1 MHLSSSFKLETLML
15 AAFLVT
21 LPVYAPNHLLFETG
35 VFETA
40 VFMAPFA
47 NTLLVASLAAG
58 VAAACVSARPGA
70 ATRLL
75 EKGWVFGGAVCYL
88 IGYVLFVLAAAL
100 PGFGTAV
107 AGVAAGFLLA
117 LGTVE
122 LAVAWGAY
130 MAQYNLRQALLW
142 VAVMVGL
149 SSLLEMLLSSVT
161 FAVGLLVFCVL
172 LPLSCF
178 LPCWKARRGE
188 LAWRGGAAG
197 LAEGRASDAVSAGL
211 TMRRGLATMAQ
222 LLAMPFAGLMVFAFL
237 MGARK
242 FILFDVM
249 HMEVLGCVLGA
260 LVVVPLCFVRSTRP
274 LLPVIYRLVLPAFA
288 LVLIFLNSFP
298 GGTVPLWFAAWL
310 TYVFFGM
317 LAILAL
323 ASLVALAHGGE
334 LPCGF
339 VYGVAVAGFAA
350 CSILGVAAA
359 ATPPFQ
365 EQEGGPA
372 LLVVSTLF
380 FVALIG
386 EALVSLWRA
395 SRAAVGEEGAAAGA
409 AAGDGDGLPGRP
421 APRRVPDV
429 AARCEALADEASLT
443 PREREILGYLGR
455 GHGIAFIAGTLVISE
470 STVRTHVK
478 AIYRKIGV
486 SSREE
491 LLERVDEG

>member
-1 MHLSSSFKLETLML
+1 ML

-35 VFETA
+35 VFEAA

-47 NTLLVASLAAG
+47 NTLLVSSLVAG
-58 VAAACVSARPGA
+58 TAAACVSARSGA
-70 ATRLL
+70 SVRLL
-75 EKGWVFGGAVCYL
+75 EKGWVFGGAACYL
-88 IGYVLFVLAAAL
+88 IGYLLFVLAAAL
-100 PGFGTAV
+100 PGFGTAAV
-107 AGVAAGFLLA
+107 GVAAGLLLA

-130 MAQYNLRQALLW
+130 MAQYSLRQALLW
-142 VAVMVGL
+142 VALMVGL
-149 SSLLEMLLSSVT
+149 SSLLEMLLASVA

-178 LPCWKARRGE
+178 LPCWKTHRGE
-188 LAWRGGAAG
+188 LVWRPDASAAESRGAQA
-197 LAEGRASDAVSAGL
+197 ASAGL

-260 LVVVPLCFVRSTRP
+260 LVVVPLCFVRSSRP

-359 ATPPFQ
+359 TTPPFQ

-386 EALVSLWRA
+386 EALLSLWRA
-395 SRAAVGEEGAAAGA
+395 SRAAACEEGAAAGA
-409 AAGDGDGLPGRP
+409 VVCDDNGLPGHLV
-421 APRRVPDV
+421 PRRAPDV
-429 AARCEALADEASLT
+429 AARCAMLADEASLT

>member
-1 MHLSSSFKLETLML
+1 
-15 AAFLVT
+15 
-21 LPVYAPNHLLFETG
+21 
-35 VFETA
+35 
-40 VFMAPFA
+40 MAPFA
-47 NTLLVASLAAG
+47 NTLLGGSVAGGMLAAWLSSREG
-58 VAAACVSARPGA
+58 GRARLLGSRWVSAGAAC
-70 ATRLL
+70 
-75 EKGWVFGGAVCYL
+75 YL
-88 IGYVLFVLAAAL
+88 AGYGLFILAAAV
-100 PGFGTAV
+100 PGFAASGLA
-107 AGVAAGFLLA
+107 VAAGALLA
-117 LGTVE
+117 AGTVE

-130 MAQYNLRQALLW
+130 LAQYDLRQALLW

-149 SSLLEMLLSSVT
+149 SSLLAMLLASVT

-188 LAWRGGAAG
+188 LGASRGAVGEAAG
-197 LAEGRASDAVSAGL
+197 CSLV
-211 TMRRGLATMAQ
+211 RGFAIMVR

-242 FILFDVM
+242 FILFDVV

-260 LVVVPLCFVRSTRP
+260 LVVVPLCFVRSSRP

-288 LVLIFLNSFP
+288 LALVFQNSFP
-298 GGTVPLWFAAWL
+298 AGPPPLWFAAWL

-323 ASLVALAHGGE
+323 ASLAALAHGGE

-339 VYGVAVAGFAA
+339 VYGVAVAGFAL
-350 CSILGVAAA
+350 CSIAGVAAA
-359 ATPPFQ
+359 WLPPFQ
-365 EQEGGPA
+365 EQGGGPA

-386 EALVSLWRA
+386 DALAALWRA
-395 SRAAVGEEGAAAGA
+395 SRAAACEEGAAAGA
-409 AAGDGDGLPGRP
+409 VVCDDNGLPGHLV
-421 APRRVPDV
+421 PRRAPDV
-429 AARCEALADEASLT
+429 AARCAMLADEASLT

-478 AIYRKIGV
+478 AIYRKVGV

>member
-1 MHLSSSFKLETLML
+1 ML

-47 NTLLVASLAAG
+47 NTLLASSLVAG
-58 VAAACVSARPGA
+58 TAAACVSARPGA
-70 ATRLL
+70 SVRLL
-75 EKGWVFGGAVCYL
+75 EKGWVFGGAACYL
-88 IGYVLFVLAAAL
+88 IGYLLFVLAAAL
-100 PGFGTAV
+100 PGFGTAAV
-107 AGVAAGFLLA
+107 GVAAGLLLA

-130 MAQYNLRQALLW
+130 MAQYSLSQALLW
-142 VAVMVGL
+142 VALMVGL

-178 LPCWKARRGE
+178 LPCWKACRGE
-188 LAWRGGAAG
+188 LVWRSDAAG
-197 LAEGRASDAVSAGL
+197 PAEGRASDAAPAGPM
-211 TMRRGLATMAQ
+211 MRRGLATMAQ

-260 LVVVPLCFVRSTRP
+260 LVVVPLCFVRSSRP

-359 ATPPFQ
+359 TTPPFQ

-386 EALVSLWRA
+386 EALLSLWRA
-395 SRAAVGEEGAAAGA
+395 SRAAACEEGAAAGA
-409 AAGDGDGLPGRP
+409 VVCDDNGLPGRLV
-421 APRRVPDV
+421 PRRAPDV
-429 AARCEALADEASLT
+429 AARCAMLADEASLT

>member
-1 MHLSSSFKLETLML
+1 ML

-21 LPVYAPNHLLFETG
+21 LPIYAPNHLLFEAG
-35 VFETA
+35 VYDA
-40 VFMAPFA
+40 GAYMAPFA
-47 NTLLVASLAAG
+47 NTLLGGSVAGGMLAAWLSSREG
-58 VAAACVSARPGA
+58 GRARLLGSRWVSAGAAC
-70 ATRLL
+70 
-75 EKGWVFGGAVCYL
+75 YL
-88 IGYVLFVLAAAL
+88 AGYGLFILAAAV
-100 PGFGTAV
+100 PGFAASGLA
-107 AGVAAGFLLA
+107 VAAGALLA
-117 LGTVE
+117 AGTVE

-130 MAQYNLRQALLW
+130 MAQYDLRQALLW

-149 SSLLEMLLSSVT
+149 SSLLEMLLASVT

-188 LAWRGGAAG
+188 LGASRGAVGEAAG
-197 LAEGRASDAVSAGL
+197 CSLV
-211 TMRRGLATMAQ
+211 RGFAIMVR

-242 FILFDVM
+242 FILFDMV

-260 LVVVPLCFVRSTRP
+260 LVVVPLCFVRSSRP
-274 LLPVIYRLVLPAFA
+274 LLPVIYRLALPTFA
-288 LVLIFLNSFP
+288 LALVFLNSFP
-298 GGTVPLWFAAWL
+298 AGTPPLWFAAWL

-323 ASLVALAHGGE
+323 ASLAALAHGGE

-339 VYGVAVAGFAA
+339 VYGVAVAGFAL
-350 CSILGVAAA
+350 CSIAGVAAA
-359 ATPPFQ
+359 WLPPFQ
-365 EQEGGPA
+365 EQGGGPA

-386 EALVSLWRA
+386 DALAALWRA
-395 SRAAVGEEGAAAGA
+395 SRGATSHDAGEGEA
-409 AAGDGDGLPGRP
+409 DDLPGRP
-421 APRRVPDV
+421 PAPVPAARDV
-429 AARCEALADEASLT
+429 AARCALLADGAALT

-478 AIYRKIGV
+478 AIYRKVGV

>member
-1 MHLSSSFKLETLML
+1 
-15 AAFLVT
+15 
-21 LPVYAPNHLLFETG
+21 
-35 VFETA
+35 
-40 VFMAPFA
+40 
-47 NTLLVASLAAG
+47 
-58 VAAACVSARPGA
+58 
-70 ATRLL
+70 
-75 EKGWVFGGAVCYL
+75 
-88 IGYVLFVLAAAL
+88 
-100 PGFGTAV
+100 
-107 AGVAAGFLLA
+107 
-117 LGTVE
+117 
-122 LAVAWGAY
+122 
-130 MAQYNLRQALLW
+130 
-142 VAVMVGL
+142 
-149 SSLLEMLLSSVT
+149 
-161 FAVGLLVFCVL
+161 
-172 LPLSCF
+172 
-178 LPCWKARRGE
+178 
-188 LAWRGGAAG
+188 
-197 LAEGRASDAVSAGL
+197 
-211 TMRRGLATMAQ
+211 
-222 LLAMPFAGLMVFAFL
+222 MVFAFL

-260 LVVVPLCFVRSTRP
+260 LVVVPLCFVRSSRP

-359 ATPPFQ
+359 TTPPFQ

-386 EALVSLWRA
+386 EALLSLWRA
-395 SRAAVGEEGAAAGA
+395 SRAAACEEGAAAGA
-409 AAGDGDGLPGRP
+409 VVCDDNGLPGRL
-421 APRRVPDV
+421 APRRAPDV
-429 AARCEALADEASLT
+429 AARCAMLADEASLT

-491 LLERVDEG
+491 LLERVDEE

>member
-1 MHLSSSFKLETLML
+1 ML

-35 VFETA
+35 VYDA
-40 VFMAPFA
+40 AAYMAPFA
-47 NTLLVASLAAG
+47 NTLLGGSVVAGVLAAWL
-58 VAAACVSARPGA
+58 SARPAGRA
-70 ATRLL
+70 QMLGQ
-75 EKGWVFGGAVCYL
+75 GWVFAGSACYL
-88 IGYVLFVLAAAL
+88 AGYGLFILAAAV
-100 PGFGTAV
+100 PGFAAFGA
-107 AGVAAGFLLA
+107 AVAAGALLA
-117 LGTVE
+117 VGTVE

-197 LAEGRASDAVSAGL
+197 PAEGRAPDASSAGL

-359 ATPPFQ
+359 ATPLFQ

-395 SRAAVGEEGAAAGA
+395 SRAAAGEEGAAGR
-409 AAGDGDGLPGRP
+409 DGDELPGRP

>member
-1 MHLSSSFKLETLML
+1 ML

-21 LPVYAPNHLLFETG
+21 LPVYAPNHLLFETS
-35 VFETA
+35 VYDTA
-40 VFMAPFA
+40 AYMAPFA
-47 NTLLVASLAAG
+47 NMLLGTSVVAGLAA
-58 VAAACVSARPGA
+58 AWASARPGGA
-70 ATRLL
+70 ARLL
-75 EKGWVFGGAVCYL
+75 GRGWVFAGSGCYL
-88 IGYVLFVLAAAL
+88 AGYVLFILAAAV
-100 PGFGTAV
+100 PGFGA
-107 AGVAAGFLLA
+107 AAEAVAAGALLG

-122 LAVAWGAY
+122 LAVCWGAY
-130 MAQYNLRQALLW
+130 MAQYDLRQALLW

-149 SSLLEMLLSSVT
+149 SALLEMLLASVT

-172 LPLSCF
+172 LPLGCF
-178 LPCWKARRGE
+178 LPCWKAQRGR
-188 LAWRGGAAG
+188 LADRFASEGARDGAP
-197 LAEGRASDAVSAGL
+197 L
-211 TMRRGLATMAQ
+211 TVRRGLAAMMR

-242 FILFDVM
+242 FILFDVV

-260 LVVVPLCFVRSTRP
+260 LVVVPLCFVRSSRP

-288 LVLIFLNSFP
+288 LALIFLNSFP
-298 GGTVPLWFAAWL
+298 GGSVPLWFAAWL
-310 TYVFFGM
+310 SYAFFGM

-323 ASLVALAHGGE
+323 ASLAALAHGGE

-339 VYGVAVAGFAA
+339 IFGVAVAAFAA
-350 CSILGVAAA
+350 FSILGVAAA

-395 SRAAVGEEGAAAGA
+395 SRG
-409 AAGDGDGLPGRP
+409 AGDVPATDEGDELPGRP
-421 APRRVPDV
+421 VAVPQPLDV
-429 AARCEALADEASLT
+429 AARCDALADDASLT

-478 AIYRKIGV
+478 AIYRKVGV
-486 SSREE
+486 GSREE
-491 LLERVDEG
+491 LLARVDEG